1 MSRPSRLGLVLAF
14 AAVYLIWG
22 STYLATRFGV
32 AAIPPFLLA
41 GVRFILGGAAFTAW
55 AWTHGAERPTARD
68 WATTAG
74 IGALMA
80 AGGNGLVSWALQT
93 VQSGLGALLVALVPL
108 WVVLIDWLRPSGR
121 RPPQR
126 VTLGLLLGFSG
137 VALLIAPSAVG
148 ARQIDLAGAGTI
160 IVASFLWASGSVCSR
175 HAQQPRSQA
184 LSSGMQM
191 LGGGGVLL
199 GLSAM
204 AGEFRQMDW
213 RGAHWRL
220 GRLGL
225 PHGVWFHRLRK
236 LSLAAQGV
244 DPREGRNLCLCQSC
258 DRTAARV
265 PARRRNALDLDD
277 GMLRRRGDR
286 GVACGVQIVTVIGV
300 DVSRRP
306 CHLARLRHKRGRR
319 SDSPRASGAD
329 ESMYIL
335 SGD

>member
-108 WVVLIDWLRPSGR
+108 WVVLIDWFRPSGR
-121 RPPQR
+121 RPPRR
-126 VTLGLLLGFSG
+126 VTLGLLLGFGG

-148 ARQIDLAGAGTI
+148 PRQIDLVGASTVV
-160 IVASFLWASGSVCSR
+160 VASLLWASGSVWSR
-175 HAQQPRSQA
+175 HAAQPTSQA

-199 GLSAM
+199 ALSATT
-204 AGEFRQMDW
+204 GEFRQMDW
-213 RGAHWRL
+213 VAVPTGAWGAWAYLTVFGSIAYGSYLWLLKVSTPGKAATYAYVNPVIALLL
-220 GRLGL
+220 GYLLGDET
-225 PHGVWFHRLRK
+225 
-236 LSLAAQGV
+236 LSIWMMGCSAV
-244 DPREGRNLCLCQSC
+244 VV
-258 DRTAARV
+258 TAV
-265 PARRRNALDLDD
+265 LL
-277 GMLRRRGDR
+277 
-286 GVACGVQIVTVIGV
+286 V
-300 DVSRRP
+300 VS
-306 CHLARLRHKRGRR
+306 
-319 SDSPRASGAD
+319 
-329 ESMYIL
+329 ES
-335 SGD
+335 